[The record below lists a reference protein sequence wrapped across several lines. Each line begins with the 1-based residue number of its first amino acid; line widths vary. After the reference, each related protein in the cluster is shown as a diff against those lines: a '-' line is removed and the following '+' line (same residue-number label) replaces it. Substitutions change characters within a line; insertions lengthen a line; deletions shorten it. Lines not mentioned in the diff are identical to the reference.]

1 MKLVHSLLLASSLCS
16 LAWSWSLQATIVEFR
31 TSLGNFEVNLFDEI
45 TPKTVE
51 NFLQYVED
59 ESYHNSVIHRLV
71 PDFVVQGG
79 GFAYSGELPL
89 DVIPA
94 RAAVQNEPKLSNRKG
109 TIAMAKLE
117 NRPNSA
123 TNQWFFNLNNNHA
136 GQPQLD
142 TQNGGFTVFGQIS
155 EQGMEILEAI
165 AALPRFNLGGAA
177 NSMPLRNY
185 TNADAA
191 AGKTVTAENL
201 VLIESVVIVD
211 ARSNTAAGLNP
222 VANTLIEQQPQQD
235 NDLDNGGSLA
245 WLVVGLTGILL
256 VRRRRR

>member
-1 MKLVHSLLLASSLCS
+1 MKLVQALLLASSLVFT
-16 LAWSWSLQATIVEFR
+16 WSVQATIVEFR

-45 TPKTVE
+45 TPKTVA
-51 NFLQYVED
+51 NFLQYVEE

-89 DVIPA
+89 NAIPA

-123 TNQWFFNLNNNHA
+123 TNQWFFNLNDNHA

-155 EQGMEILEAI
+155 EQGMEILAAI
-165 AALPRFNLGGAA
+165 AALPRFNLGAA
-177 NSMPLRNY
+177 NSIPLRNY

-222 VANTLIEQQPQQD
+222 VANTLIEQQPPQD
-235 NDLDNGGSLA
+235 NNSDNGGSLA
-245 WLVVGLTGILL
+245 WLVVGLAGILL
-256 VRRRRR
+256 VRRRRKRLV